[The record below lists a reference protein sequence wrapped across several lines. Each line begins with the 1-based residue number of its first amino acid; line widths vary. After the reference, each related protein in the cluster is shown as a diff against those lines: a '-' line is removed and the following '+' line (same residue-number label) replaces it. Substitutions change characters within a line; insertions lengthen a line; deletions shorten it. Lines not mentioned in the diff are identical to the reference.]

1 MWTIV
6 HYLHP
11 KEPSH
16 MTLDCQHSSFPA
28 TSRSPQLL
36 PESRPP
42 GLCPC
47 FRSGS
52 QTILEICRGHVHRKR
67 RLSISIGGEG
77 LILSQYNNLVLRPL
91 SIRAIDHTA
100 SE

>member
-16 MTLDCQHSSFPA
+16 MTLDCQHSSFLQRPGHRNCYL
-28 TSRSPQLL
+28 SRVRRACVHVSDQ
-36 PESRPP
+36 
-42 GLCPC
+42 
-47 FRSGS
+47 GS